1 MFILH
6 FTKVKIQYKNI
17 IYLFPIDFLSIFF
30 KKCKIQIFSTS
41 STIISYILHF
51 YLISFK
57 QINSFYFFF
66 CNFVKNFIENLSNKV
81 TYLL

>member
-6 FTKVKIQYKNI
+6 FTKVKILYKNI

-41 STIISYILHF
+41 STIISYILYF

-66 CNFVKNFIENLSNKV
+66 CNFVKI
-81 TYLL
+81 LLKTFQIK